1 MMRETSIMPALTSAR
16 MMRRLRIMRG
26 KRSSSITPFEADEPI
41 PPREPAGPVSIW
53 DAYGLAANP
62 FFQEELRSGP
72 AAPYPIALHV
82 GRDAELRLALRQLG
96 GGTSS
101 RIIVEGAP
109 GIGKTSFVN
118 KLKAE
123 AAQSGMLTHADPVRI
138 VADTTVLSF
147 VADVLRVL
155 LRIRTA
161 HGLTGD
167 AFWTRTARL
176 VEGEDTMAGGFTL
189 GPIGVSYQGGRVPA
203 EAPLGTLYEV
213 IAEGVGRLTH
223 DLGAHVLLHVNNLE
237 NLGDDDAKRAARLL
251 RDLRDFMMVAGAHWI
266 FVGAS
271 GVDYAVFREYD
282 QVAGIFPHPIVLE
295 PLTDAEVAE
304 LLRRRYEHLAREGAR
319 LVPPVE
325 PETAAALYGLY
336 RGDLRN
342 FLRLLS
348 DAAALA
354 LGVEAIEPLS
364 AERIVAVAAPRYAK
378 AIERRIGS
386 LDFQHLGRLVGGSH
400 GGEFNVASA
409 AQHAGIGQSGTSRL
423 IARLREAGLV
433 VQTRTEAKKVFYR
446 PAGQVLVA
454 LGFPPATVEL

>member
-1 MMRETSIMPALTSAR
+1 MMLNV
-16 MMRRLRIMRG
+16 RIMR
-26 KRSSSITPFEADEPI
+26 KSKSSSIIPFEADEPI
-41 PPREPAGPVSIW
+41 PPRELGGPVSIW
-53 DAYGLAANP
+53 SAYGLAANP
-62 FFQEELRSGP
+62 FFQEELRSDP
-72 AAPYPIALHV
+72 TAPYPVALHV
-82 GRDAELRLALRQLG
+82 GRDDEMRLALRQLG

-101 RIIVEGAP
+101 RVIVEGAP
-109 GIGKTSFVN
+109 GIGRTSFVN

-123 AAQSGMLTHADPVRI
+123 VTQLGMLTHAEPVRI
-138 VADTTVLSF
+138 VADSTVLSF

-155 LRIRTA
+155 LRIRNA
-161 HGLTGD
+161 RGLDSD

-176 VEGEDTMAGGFTL
+176 VEGEDTMSGGFTL

-213 IAEGVGRLTH
+213 LAEAVARVTEE
-223 DLGAHVLLHVNNLE
+223 LGAHVLLHVNNLE

-251 RDLRDFMMVAGAHWI
+251 RDLRDFMMIKGAHWI
-266 FVGAS
+266 FVGAT

-295 PLTDAEVAE
+295 PLSDAEVAE
-304 LLRRRYEHLAREGAR
+304 LLRRRYQHLAREGTQ

-325 PETAAALYGLY
+325 PQVAGDLYGLY

-364 AERIVAVAAPRYAK
+364 AERIVAVAAPRYAR
-378 AIERRIGS
+378 AIERRVGA
-386 LDFQHLGRLVGGSH
+386 LDYQHLSRIVGGAKGS
-400 GGEFNVASA
+400 EFNVASA
-409 AQHAGIGQSGTSRL
+409 AQHAGIIGQSGTSRL

-433 VQTRTEAKKVFYR
+433 VQTRTEAKRVFYR

-454 LGFPPATVEL
+454 LGLAVGTDGP

>member
-1 MMRETSIMPALTSAR
+1 MMRELRIMPVLTSPR

-26 KRSSSITPFEADEPI
+26 KRGSSIIPLEAEEPI
-41 PPREPAGPVSIW
+41 PPRELPGPVSIW
-53 DAYGLAANP
+53 SAYGLAANP
-62 FFQEELRSGP
+62 FFQEELRSDP

-82 GRDAELRLALRQLG
+82 GRDAEMRLALRQLG

-101 RIIVEGAP
+101 RMIVEGAP

-123 AAQSGMLTHADPVRI
+123 ATQSGMLTHADPVRI
-138 VADTTVLSF
+138 VADSTVLSF

-161 HGLTGD
+161 HGLDGD

-213 IAEGVGRLTH
+213 IAEGVSRVTK

-295 PLTDAEVAE
+295 PLSDAEVAE
-304 LLRRRYEHLAREGAR
+304 LLQRRYEHLAREGAQ

-325 PETAAALYGLY
+325 PQVAAGLYALY

-364 AERIVAVAAPRYAK
+364 AERIVAVAAPRYSR
-378 AIERRIGS
+378 AIERRIGA
-386 LDFQHLGRLVGGSH
+386 LDFQHLSRIVSGSP
-400 GGEFNVASA
+400 GGEFNVSSA
-409 AQHAGIGQSGTSRL
+409 AQHAGLGQSGTSRL
-423 IARLREAGLV
+423 VVRLRDAGLV
-433 VQTRTEAKKVFYR
+433 VQTRTEAKRVFYR

-454 LGFPPATVEL
+454 LGLAAAGP